1 VSDSSARRDDVPVV
15 VIVGGGASG
24 TLTAVHLLRGARSR
38 GRSLQVVLVDR
49 DGRHGLGQAYATTDP
64 HHLLNAGA
72 AKMSALADDPDH
84 LLRWARGEGLDLAG
98 PDFLPRCAYG
108 RYLRELLDDCA
119 RQTPSSA
126 RITQLTATV
135 TSLTSLTSPTSG
147 APGRR
152 WRVRL
157 SNGDRIDAAAV
168 VLATGNRP
176 PARWSQIEAG
186 PRYVADPWGPGALTQ
201 ICDGG
206 SVLVIGT
213 GLTMVDLATTAA
225 RANKDTVVYAISRH
239 GLLPRRHRC
248 PASPAAEMSLP
259 GGEVRLAEL
268 LGTVRAA
275 IKSNGGDWQ
284 AVIDGLRP
292 HVPRLWA
299 GLSVDDR
306 RRFLTSV
313 ARYWEVHRHRIPPA
327 TAAQIAGL
335 RAAGRLKVL
344 RGRLVTATAGRD
356 EMRVHLDSDGVRR
369 ELRVGWLVNGTGP
382 AADVAGDP
390 LLSGLV
396 DAGLA
401 RPDPLRL
408 GLDAEEAGAVLDAA
422 GRPHDRI
429 FTLGP
434 TLRGVRYET
443 TAIPEIRAQ
452 AAALVPRLLDAIASK
467 DSPSAPVLTAERPAA
482 IA

>member
-1 VSDSSARRDDVPVV
+1 MSDSSARREDIPSV

-24 TLTAVHLLRGARSR
+24 TLTAVHLIRGAQAR

-84 LLRWARGEGLDLAG
+84 LLRWARGQGLNPAG
-98 PDFLPRCAYG
+98 SDFLPRCAYG
-108 RYLRELLDDCA
+108 RYLRELLDGCA
-119 RQTPSSA
+119 RRLPHGGRFT
-126 RITQLTATV
+126 RLTATV
-135 TSLTSLTSPTSG
+135 TSLTTA
-147 APGRR
+147 APGRPLR
-152 WRVRL
+152 LRL
-157 SNGDRIDAAAV
+157 SNGDRLDADAV

-176 PARWSQIEAG
+176 PGRWPRIEAG
-186 PRYVADPWGPGALTQ
+186 PRYVADPWGPGALTE
-201 ICDGG
+201 ICDG
-206 SVLVIGT
+206 SPVLVIGT
-213 GLTMVDLATTAA
+213 GLTMVDLATTAT

-248 PASPAAEMSLP
+248 PASPPAEISLP
-259 GGEVRLAEL
+259 VGEVRLAEL
-268 LGTVRAA
+268 LGTVRTA
-275 IKSNGGDWQ
+275 IKSNGGDWHG
-284 AVIDGLRP
+284 VIDGLRP
-292 HVPRLWA
+292 HVPQLWA
-299 GLSVDDR
+299 RLSIDDR
-306 RRFLTSV
+306 RRFLASV

-344 RGRLVTATAGRD
+344 RGRLVEATAGRD
-356 EMRVHLDSDGVRR
+356 EMRVRVDVDGVGR

-382 AADVAGDP
+382 AAEITEDP
-390 LLSGLV
+390 FLGGLVDSGLV
-396 DAGLA
+396 

-408 GLDAEEAGAVLDAA
+408 GLDAEGDGAVLDAV
-422 GRPHDRI
+422 GRRHDRI
-429 FTLGP
+429 FALGP

-452 AAALVPRLLDAIASK
+452 AAALVRPLLETIAAG
-467 DSPSAPVLTAERPAA
+467 DPSHHASARTAGRPAA